1 MIQVASCSSFV
12 TSCIVRG
19 KYEIR
24 TLPSPS
30 QFLFLEAEAL
40 VTRDHGAGALLGLLT
55 LPISQKEM
63 QNRTTLDTIL
73 LLITSFVYTYANV
86 SFRRRSTQSLY
97 LVHARLPEHGGH
109 LSDRSRAAAET
120 IPDPIVRLGSAAMHL
135 HLQGLRVFR
144 REKVANDNMP
154 NRGADART
162 NLVETRFY
170 I

>member
-86 SFRRRSTQSLY
+86 SFRRRRTQYLY

-109 LSDRSRAAAET
+109 LSDRSRAAAENNSRSNSSSWLGCYAPIFARAEG
-120 IPDPIVRLGSAAMHL
+120 IPS
-135 HLQGLRVFR
+135 
-144 REKVANDNMP
+144 RE
-154 NRGADART
+154 GGQ
-162 NLVETRFY
+162 
-170 I
+170 